1 MADIE
6 GKAAVIAWP
15 LNRITSLDN
24 YPDVFQNVPA
34 HPASMAGQVGTDH
47 V

>member
-1 MADIE
+1 MESNGGFVDVADIE

-24 YPDVFQNVPA
+24 YPDVFRDVPA
-34 HPASMAGQVGTDH
+34 PAGQ
-47 V
+47 